1 MQDTPCTTKTHSSQN
16 ISIYSE
22 GGEDLLSRLRLLE
35 YQIALSNDDKS
46 SSSRQLKELHDD
58 TKYINGQIKELQ
70 VDNKCLKGDIKY
82 LKEDNNYLKEQLQ
95 SRSRQIKELEDY
107 SKYVKRELQLARPSQ
122 RTAALLSCRAA
133 DELLKRII
141 PEMIQGTTLDI
152 SRESRNE
159 NNSAAHNIDIEIAI
173 EIWVPRG
180 ITPIPSIPLRDDM
193 VTFTI
198 IFGMNSAEYAKFA
211 CNDDLMNVFKVNE
224 VLNNH
229 SKLVLNFAIDK
240 FRARYSVWLK
250 AARKYSN
257 DTDIGNRF
265 ANRLYKD
272 LEDAY
277 QDDRE
282 SAKEWWGDPN
292 KLGSSALRSRRDLT
306 NHLTEHD
313 RKIVINEIRDTVP
326 LKRVWV

>member
-1 MQDTPCTTKTHSSQN
+1 M
-16 ISIYSE
+16 
-22 GGEDLLSRLRLLE
+22 E
-35 YQIALSNDDKS
+35 YQIEELHHDNKNIN
-46 SSSRQLKELHDD
+46 RQLQS
-58 TKYINGQIKELQ
+58 TSWQIEELQ
-70 VDNKCLKGDIKY
+70 VDNKYLNGDNKY
-82 LKEDNNYLKEQLQ
+82 LKEGNEYLKEQLQ
-95 SRSRQIKELEDY
+95 SRSRQIEELEDY
-107 SKYVKRELQLARPSQ
+107 NKYVKRQLQLARPSQ

-133 DELLKRII
+133 DDLLKRII
-141 PEMIQGTTLDI
+141 PEMIEGTTLDV

-159 NNSAAHNIDIEIAI
+159 KNLAAHNIEIEIAI
-173 EIWVPRG
+173 EVWVPRG
-180 ITPIPSIPLRDDM
+180 TTPIPSIPLRDDM

-198 IFGMNSAEYAKFA
+198 IFGMNSADYAKFA
-211 CNDDLMNVFKVNE
+211 CNDDLMNVFEVNK

-229 SKLVLNFAIDK
+229 SKLVLNFAMDK

-250 AARKYSN
+250 AARKFCN
-257 DTDIGNRF
+257 DTDIDDRF
-265 ANRLYKD
+265 ANRLCED

-282 SAKEWWGDPN
+282 SAKEWWGDAN
-292 KLGSSALRSRRDLT
+292 RLGSSALRSRRDPT